1 MIICDCVKLFP
12 AYNKHTLV
20 LPTTVR
26 LLVSEDL
33 LLDTVHRY
41 TPAALISTLSVFV

>member
-1 MIICDCVKLFP
+1 MTIYDCVKLFP

-26 LLVSEDL
+26 LLVAEDL
-33 LLDTVHRY
+33 LLDTVHVY
-41 TPAALISTLSVFV
+41 TPTSLISTLSVLL